1 MPALDLQRHGFS
13 GFQINAGLRFIY
25 GRRRLYDRP
34 DPQRHAIGNSAVNSA
49 VVIGQRLK
57 LSVLD
62 RKAIVGFA
70 AGFRREVKTIAEFHT
85 LDSSDT
91 EK

>member
-34 DPQRHAIGNSAVNSA
+34 DPQRHTVGNSAVNPA
-49 VVIGQRLK
+49 VVIGQGFDAAL
-57 LSVLD
+57 LD
-62 RKAIVGFA
+62 RNVIVRFA
-70 AGFRREVKTIAEFHT
+70 AFFHCKIKPIAEFHT
-85 LDSSDT
+85 LDSPDA